1 MSNLKNKTIIIVFEN
16 KADEIEEQ
24 AVSVYKKL
32 KGLEL
37 NAMFGTSKNQLALIG
52 QYGYDLVYL
61 FLYDGKE
68 IVHPSQGDS
77 LYHLYDVTQPNN
89 YRLED
94 FTRVFDAVA
103 YFEAIEEELSN
114 V

>member
-16 KADEIEEQ
+16 KSEDIEEQ

-37 NAMFGTSKNQLALIG
+37 NAMFGTSTNQLALIE
-52 QYGYDLVYL
+52 QHGYDLVYL

-68 IVHPSQGDS
+68 IVNPSQGES

-89 YRLED
+89 FWLD
-94 FTRVFDAVA
+94 DCTRVFDAVD
-103 YFEAIEEELSN
+103 YFESVEEELCN

>member
-1 MSNLKNKTIIIVFEN
+1 MSSLKNKTIVIVFEN
-16 KADEIEEQ
+16 KSEDIQEQ
-24 AVSVYKKL
+24 AVSVYRKL

-37 NAMFGTSKNQLALIG
+37 NVMFGTSKNQFALIE

-61 FLYDGKE
+61 FLYDGKG
-68 IVHPSQGDS
+68 IIHPSQGES
-77 LYHLYDVTQPNN
+77 LYHLYDVTKPNN
-89 YRLED
+89 FWLDD

-103 YFEAIEEELSN
+103 YFEAVEEELG